1 VFGSALT
8 RIEFFLPNTC
18 LISYIK
24 WWCEFKFTLEQ
35 ILVRFYLAHEQT
47 LDYYSS
53 LSLKIEIMIKFNYIN
68 KKIEQKKLQQILVY
82 DIGTKNVRNFYVH
95 KIKIKNVFFYVIWS
109 RFDDFKYTNNVN
121 APSYWLHRKTPLM
134 SEWKN
139 KKLLWFHYFSCSSIY
154 YKYVYINISDKKLHF
169 FST

>member
-24 WWCEFKFTLEQ
+24 RWCEFKFTLEQ

-68 KKIEQKKLQQILVY
+68 KKIEQNKLQQILVY
-82 DIGTKNVRNFYVH
+82 DIGHQQWRSQGKILTINFHMSKYISHKFTCDIIHCSKPRLITKQSPIHMF
-95 KIKIKNVFFYVIWS
+95 
-109 RFDDFKYTNNVN
+109 
-121 APSYWLHRKTPLM
+121 
-134 SEWKN
+134 
-139 KKLLWFHYFSCSSIY
+139 
-154 YKYVYINISDKKLHF
+154 
-169 FST
+169 